1 MQETL
6 KRELNQIF
14 LILEDDENDYEETF
28 ELEMILRNNPESI
41 LPLRVLRVDGKL
53 QLCYEIT
60 SKQTLKVYGETRKLT
75 KTVIQRLFRRIQ
87 LLAKEIKDYMLDMDN
102 VLLDP
107 EHIYMK
113 EEEFYFCYCP
123 WQKEDSF
130 DALRGM
136 AEEILGL
143 LDYHDAKG
151 VEMAY
156 HIYQNL
162 CKGIFEIDEILE
174 DEEEESLP
182 EEPVEMLEA
191 MCFEEEPESESAKV
205 MREPK
210 SGIFQRFLSFFLKKE
225 PDVHEDEEE
234 MFSEEEFRDDFYER
248 TILSG
253 EMQEDS
259 PTLLLDPIAYGVWRL
274 RPLTEGMPEF
284 VIGKEG
290 FLVGKKKELVDGYI
304 GKDTI
309 SRVHSRFDL
318 RDGCLFVTDANSTN
332 GTFVNGTAV
341 EPGEER
347 EIFSGDRILFAD
359 VGYECY
365 NSL

>member
-6 KRELNQIF
+6 KRELNRIF
-14 LILEDDENDYEETF
+14 LILEDDENNYEETF
-28 ELEMILRNNPESI
+28 ELEMILRNDPESI
-41 LPLRVLRVDGKL
+41 LPLHILRVDGKL
-53 QLCYEIT
+53 QLCYEVT
-60 SKQTLKVYGETRKLT
+60 SKQTLKAYAERKKLT
-75 KTVIQRLFRRIQ
+75 KTAIVKLFRRIQ
-87 LLAKEIKDYMLDMDN
+87 LLTKEIKDYMLDMDS

-130 DALRGM
+130 DALRRM
-136 AEEILGL
+136 AEEMLGL

-156 HIYQNL
+156 HLYQNL
-162 CKGIFEIDEILE
+162 CKGTFEIDEILE
-174 DEEEESLP
+174 DEEEEFIP
-182 EEPVEMLEA
+182 EEPEERFETMT
-191 MCFEEEPESESAKV
+191 FEEEPESESV
-205 MREPK
+205 NVIRDPK
-210 SGIFQRFLSFFLKKE
+210 SGIFQKVLSFFLKKE
-225 PDVHEDEEE
+225 PDIPEEEDEEE
-234 MFSEEEFRDDFYER
+234 EDFSEEEFR
-248 TILSG
+248 S
-253 EMQEDS
+253 DS
-259 PTLLLDPIAYGVWRL
+259 PTLLLDPVAYGVWRL

-304 GKDTI
+304 AKDTV

-318 RDGCLFVTDANSTN
+318 RNGCLFVTDANSTN
-332 GTFVNGTAV
+332 GTFINGMAV

>member
-6 KRELNQIF
+6 KRELNRIF
-14 LILEDDENDYEETF
+14 LVLEDNENSYEETF
-28 ELEMILRNNPESI
+28 ELEMILQNDPESI
-41 LPLRVLRVDGKL
+41 LPLHVLRTDGKL

-60 SKQTLKVYGETRKLT
+60 SKQTLKAYGETRKLT
-75 KTVIQRLFRRIQ
+75 KTAIQRLFRRIQ
-87 LLAKEIKDYMLDMDN
+87 ILTKEIKDYMLDMDS

-107 EHIYMK
+107 EHIYVK

-130 DALRGM
+130 DALRRM
-136 AEEILGL
+136 AEEMLGL

-156 HIYQNL
+156 HLYQNL
-162 CKGIFEIDEILE
+162 CKGTFEIDEILE
-174 DEEEESLP
+174 DGEEESIP
-182 EEPVEMLEA
+182 EMFEPISFAEEA
-191 MCFEEEPESESAKV
+191 ESEPAKV
-205 MREPK
+205 IREPK
-210 SGIFQRFLSFFLKKE
+210 SGIFQRVLSFFLKKE
-225 PDVHEDEEE
+225 PDIQEEE
-234 MFSEEEFRDDFYER
+234 EEEFSEEEFLEEEFR
-248 TILSG
+248 G
-253 EMQEDS
+253 DS

-304 GKDTI
+304 GKDTV

-318 RDGCLFVTDANSTN
+318 RNGCLFVTDANSTN